1 VRLALIFLLSA
12 LAADDERANRFFERV
27 RFEKP
32 EARDEVGRRVLEIFL
47 KKEHWI
53 GAYRTLEERFGK
65 FPDDLE
71 VAVDFRLDGD
81 RLGSARSAGSKGEV
95 SFNFKG
101 LIEGQKKLDELERM
115 QKEAR
120 AEGRRLVVTIP
131 PLKFERI
138 IYHEMTHILQ
148 RNYEAPGW
156 FLEGMAEFVGEDDNA
171 ICTLAT
177 SGRRVK
183 DIDDPVAERGDTY
196 ARGHLFWNWL
206 GERGSARKA
215 VELSILQR
223 KPWKEAIEEATKMSW
238 SVIVPSEREWAL
250 REVQSR
256 R

>member
-1 VRLALIFLLSA
+1 VRIVAVLLFLVVPRDDDRAL
-12 LAADDERANRFFERV
+12 RFFERV

-32 EARDEVGRRVLEIFL
+32 EARDEEGRRVLEIFL
-47 KKEHWI
+47 KKEHWV

-81 RLGSARSAGSKGEV
+81 RLGSARCGGSKGEI
-95 SFNFKG
+95 SFNFPRLIDG
-101 LIEGQKKLDELERM
+101 LKKLDELERIR
-115 QKEAR
+115 KDVR
-120 AEGRRLVVTIP
+120 AEGKVLVVKIP
-131 PLKFERI
+131 PLKFDRI

-148 RNYEAPGW
+148 RNYDAPGW
-156 FLEGMAEFVGEDDNA
+156 FLEGMAEFVGEDDNT

-183 DIDDPVAERGDTY
+183 DIDDPVAERSDTY

-206 GERGSARKA
+206 EERGAAKKA

-223 KPWKEAIEEATKMSW
+223 KPWKEAIEAAAGISW
-238 SVIVPSEREWAL
+238 SVIVPSEREWSL
-250 REVQSR
+250 REVER
-256 R
+256 RR